1 MDSIAIYKDMIEAA
15 LRNGDD
21 RLAAVLDECLFE
33 ECGISYF

>member
-1 MDSIAIYKDMIEAA
+1 LDAIAIYKDMIEAA
-15 LRNGDD
+15 LRAGDC